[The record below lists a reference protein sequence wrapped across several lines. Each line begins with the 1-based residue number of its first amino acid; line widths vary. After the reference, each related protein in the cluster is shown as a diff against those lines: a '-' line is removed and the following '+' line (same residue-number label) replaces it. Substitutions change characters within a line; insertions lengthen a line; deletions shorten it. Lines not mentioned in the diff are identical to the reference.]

1 MAIEL
6 NIGSEDFR
14 QFETWTKVL
23 PQAPSGPLGLLTQT
37 AFIHLRP
44 GVLLVAYPPSQS
56 PEDVHEL
63 TTVVSAAMRRL
74 QSTVFDYLEVYV
86 LTAEKTD
93 QDLLAV
99 DVLDVDPCE
108 KTKMRTMVR
117 DPDLIAPE
125 IQKVLNLLLTLRA
138 TNEPSV
144 SGFMEEEFANHL
156 KNAIIRGS
164 SEDEKLMQTL

>member
-1 MAIEL
+1 
-6 NIGSEDFR
+6 
-14 QFETWTKVL
+14 
-23 PQAPSGPLGLLTQT
+23 
-37 AFIHLRP
+37 
-44 GVLLVAYPPSQS
+44 
-56 PEDVHEL
+56 
-63 TTVVSAAMRRL
+63 
-74 QSTVFDYLEVYV
+74 
-86 LTAEKTD
+86 
-93 QDLLAV
+93 
-99 DVLDVDPCE
+99 
-108 KTKMRTMVR
+108 MRTMVR